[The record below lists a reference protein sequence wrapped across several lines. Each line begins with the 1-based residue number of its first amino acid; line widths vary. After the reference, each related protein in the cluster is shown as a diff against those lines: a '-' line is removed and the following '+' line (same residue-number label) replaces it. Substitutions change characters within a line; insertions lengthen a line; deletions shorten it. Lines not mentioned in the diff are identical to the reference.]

1 MSPSSPERR
10 RLQRIRF
17 TEPLL
22 GLTPHGAVSI
32 VDLSISGLRAEHP
45 FPLGAGRTIRID
57 LEWNGEPVSVQCD
70 VLRCRLERRS
80 VKNGFT
86 YASGLRFIGTSN
98 GALSPRDM
106 MVQLVTQAMVGTRQK
121 SHPIEAESLQRR
133 AR

>member
-1 MSPSSPERR
+1 MSPSSLERR

-22 GLTPHGAVSI
+22 GITPHGAVSI

-57 LEWNGEPVSVQCD
+57 LEWNGEPVSVHCD

-80 VKNGFT
+80 VTNGFT
-86 YASGLRFIGTSN
+86 YASGLRFTGSSN
-98 GALSPRDM
+98 GSISPREM
-106 MVQLVTQAMVGTRQK
+106 MVQLVTQAM
-121 SHPIEAESLQRR
+121 LDQRPR
-133 AR
+133 PEPGPAPFPLTP